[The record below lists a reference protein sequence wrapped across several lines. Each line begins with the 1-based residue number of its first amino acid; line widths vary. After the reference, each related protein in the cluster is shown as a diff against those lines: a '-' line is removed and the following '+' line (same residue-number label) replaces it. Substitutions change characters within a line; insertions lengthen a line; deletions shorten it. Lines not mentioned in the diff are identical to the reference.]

1 MSNPGE
7 VTLCPTAPLTNIA
20 MAMLK
25 EPRLRDNVKDIV
37 LMGGAAFRQE
47 ISRLPL
53 NLISMLTRMRHIS
66 FLTARRILPC
76 WGWM

>member
-37 LMGGAAFRQE
+37 LMGA
-47 ISRLPL
+47 
-53 NLISMLTRMRHIS
+53 RHS
-66 FLTARRILPC
+66 AGKYHACR
-76 WGWM
+76 